1 MMYPDPDKNAT
12 NAHVAD
18 TLPPPSAE
26 DTGQQFR
33 LDLDPDDD
41 SVIILEDDGYP
52 D

>member
-1 MMYPDPDKNAT
+1 MYPEPNIQDGRVT
-12 NAHVAD
+12 D

-26 DTGQQFR
+26 DTAQQFR

-41 SVIILEDDGYP
+41 QVMILEDDGYP